1 MFLGKNPGGIGA
13 ARRSEPPGIQ
23 GIESGGLNLMRT
35 SNDVEPHNEMKNQ
48 QISELTDMVKTLLEE
63 QRMLKQKLEI
73 QELKMRESGANGETG
88 SGLL

>member
-1 MFLGKNPGGIGA
+1 
-13 ARRSEPPGIQ
+13 
-23 GIESGGLNLMRT
+23 
-35 SNDVEPHNEMKNQ
+35 
-48 QISELTDMVKTLLEE
+48 MVKTLLEE